1 MMNQQEIQAL
11 LVAQIEKAEQ
21 TQVQMGSPS
30 SWDFSRIANNVR
42 SKAWTKAG
50 GRVDS
55 RTSGYNIAENALKQA
70 AGQLEK
76 VPFAG
81 SLLSGASSMAIGHFA
96 SEFRQKRENELSE
109 MFRGKLGTLDMHEA
123 SQFAETGASAIEEKT
138 SKLRNAIQKVDTAAA
153 NLNKMC
159 DMVSRGFKDAG
170 ATPQVRDKMFADYV
184 KAYGYY
190 GYRLK
195 KLLYLLTNIEEQC
208 SNMKQALNPNE
219 PENKTQ
225 EFYRAT
231 ARNLD
236 LLQRLTPDGIEL
248 DSM

>member
-11 LVAQIEKAEQ
+11 LVAQIDKAEK

-42 SKAWTKAG
+42 SKAWTQAG

-55 RTSGYNIAENALKQA
+55 RTSGYNIAENAAKQA
-70 AGQLEK
+70 ASQLEK

-81 SLLSGASSMAIGHFA
+81 SLLASASSMAIGHLA
-96 SEFRQKRENELSE
+96 SEARQQRERELSE
-109 MFRGKLGTLDMHEA
+109 MFQGKLGSLDMHEA
-123 SQFAETGASAIEEKT
+123 SQFAEVGASAIETNT
-138 SKLRNAIQKVDTAAA
+138 SKLHNAIQKVDTAAA
-153 NLNKMC
+153 NLNQIS
-159 DMVSRGFKDAG
+159 DMVSRSFQGEG
-170 ATPQVRDKMFADYV
+170 ATAAVRDKIFNDYV

-195 KLLYLLTNIEEQC
+195 KLLYLLTTIEEQC

-219 PENKTQ
+219 PKNKTQ
-225 EFYRAT
+225 AFYRAT

-236 LLQRLTPDGIEL
+236 LLQRVTPNGIEL